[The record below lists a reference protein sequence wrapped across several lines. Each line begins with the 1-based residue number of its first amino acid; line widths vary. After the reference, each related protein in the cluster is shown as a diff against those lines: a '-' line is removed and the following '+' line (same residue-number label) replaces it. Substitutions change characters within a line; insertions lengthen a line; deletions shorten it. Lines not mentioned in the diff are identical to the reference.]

1 MTQVSY
7 TRGAGRF
14 ENYLSDLRSKA
25 ANQHILNQHRSGRV
39 LDIGCGAYPNFLCH
53 TEFKEKFG
61 LDRLPTDQINVQG
74 IQLSNF
80 DLETQTNLPFPD
92 DFFDTVTMLAVFEH
106 IEPAKLPAV
115 LKEIFRVLK
124 PGGQF
129 ILTTPTIWT
138 NALLKYLAMA
148 GLVSK
153 EEIEEHKDAYT
164 PKRISSALNQAGF
177 DKDKLK
183 TKYFELG
190 MNILA
195 SAFKNYA

>member
-14 ENYLSDLRSKA
+14 ENLLSDLRSKA
-25 ANQHILNQHRSGRV
+25 ADKQILEQHRSGRL

-61 LDRLPTDQINVQG
+61 LDKLPTDQTDVQG
-74 IQLSNF
+74 VQLANF
-80 DLETQTNLPFPD
+80 DLETQTDLPFQD
-92 DFFDTVTMLAVFEH
+92 NFFDTITMLAVFEH

-115 LKEIFRVLK
+115 LKEIHRVLK

-129 ILTTPTIWT
+129 ILTTPTVWT
-138 NALLKYLAMA
+138 NALLKYLAMVK
-148 GLVSK
+148 LVSQ

-164 PKRISSALNQAGF
+164 PKRIKTALNQAGF
-177 DKDKLK
+177 DKEILK

-195 SAFKNYA
+195 TAGKA

>member
-25 ANQHILNQHRSGRV
+25 ANKHILSQHRLGRV

-53 TEFKEKFG
+53 TEFQEKFG
-61 LDRLPTDQINVQG
+61 LDKLPTEQIDIQGVQ
-74 IQLSNF
+74 LANF

-92 DFFDTVTMLAVFEH
+92 NFFDTVTMLAVFEH
-106 IEPAKLPAV
+106 IEPTKLPAV
-115 LKEIFRVLK
+115 LKEIYRILK

-164 PKRISSALNQAGF
+164 PKRISLALNQAGF

-195 SAFKNYA
+195 AAFKN